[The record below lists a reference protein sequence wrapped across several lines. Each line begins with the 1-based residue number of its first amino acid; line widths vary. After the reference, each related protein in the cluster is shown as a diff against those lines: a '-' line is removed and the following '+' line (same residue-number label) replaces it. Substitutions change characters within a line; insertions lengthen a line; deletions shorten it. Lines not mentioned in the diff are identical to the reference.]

1 MGGVFFHHPIKFV
14 KAKSENGGKDGHKP
28 KPAAKQSNQYDDDIN
43 RTGYC
48 PGK

>member
-48 PGK
+48 PSN

>member
-1 MGGVFFHHPIKFV
+1 MRGIFFYHPVKFIEAES
-14 KAKSENGGKDGHKP
+14 KYGCKDRHKTKS
-28 KPAAKQSNQYDDDIN
+28 AAKQSNQYDDDIN